1 MKVLTLLL
9 VRRTA
14 LICMS
19 KSSLW
24 LICKSYL
31 GMIGLQKKVKANAIP
46 VHLIIICCNIES
58 VSTTTTSPATI
69 TADTI
74 YNGKTNSW
82 KYLDSIFLNIG
93 LIYSMQFYF
102 TECGGVFT
110 EMQGL
115 FASPNYPSHYPTDID
130 CEWVIRLIHQFWA
143 THDVEVCMLF
153 MF

>member
-1 MKVLTLLL
+1 
-9 VRRTA
+9 
-14 LICMS
+14 
-19 KSSLW
+19 
-24 LICKSYL
+24 
-31 GMIGLQKKVKANAIP
+31 
-46 VHLIIICCNIES
+46 
-58 VSTTTTSPATI
+58 
-69 TADTI
+69 
-74 YNGKTNSW
+74 
-82 KYLDSIFLNIG
+82 
-93 LIYSMQFYF
+93 MQFYF